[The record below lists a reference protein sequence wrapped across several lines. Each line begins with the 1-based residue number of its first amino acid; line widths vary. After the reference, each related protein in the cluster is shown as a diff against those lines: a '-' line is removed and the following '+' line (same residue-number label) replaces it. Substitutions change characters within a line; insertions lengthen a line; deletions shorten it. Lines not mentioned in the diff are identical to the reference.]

1 MTWQAVHKTSLINW
15 SSKIVFMKIIE
26 FESGIYGQDC
36 TSNQRTIVILQK
48 KSDSNGAS
56 SDGR

>member
-1 MTWQAVHKTSLINW
+1 
-15 SSKIVFMKIIE
+15 MKVIE